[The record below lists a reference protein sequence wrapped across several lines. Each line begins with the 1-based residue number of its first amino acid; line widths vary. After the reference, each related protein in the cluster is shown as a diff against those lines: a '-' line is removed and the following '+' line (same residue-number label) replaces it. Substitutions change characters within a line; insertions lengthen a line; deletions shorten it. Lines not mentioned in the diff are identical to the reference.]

1 MLKKKKVYI
10 YGYTLIEMVVVIGII
25 VIVLPALFST
35 IITILQQQ
43 SKIYQLQ
50 EVKRQGDNALTTI
63 ENLIRNSARTLSLT
77 SNFDEANQICR
88 NPQEQTSGPYTSLYF
103 KDDTGNYF
111 QLYLNSTKITSQSA
125 ILNNIVNSDL
135 TGSKI
140 QVDSFSLSCV
150 KRAEFST
157 PLVSISFSLKYKD
170 SSPNAPSMTYQ
181 TKVKMRN

>member
-1 MLKKKKVYI
+1 MFKNRHI
-10 YGYTLIEMVVVIGII
+10 HGYTLIEMVVVIGVIT
-25 VIVLPALFST
+25 IVLPALFSI

-50 EVKRQGDNALTTI
+50 EIKRQGDNALTVM
-63 ENLIRNSARTLSLT
+63 ENLIRNRARTLSF
-77 SNFDEANQICR
+77 SPNFDEANQICR
-88 NPQEQTSGPYTSLYF
+88 SPQEETSGPYTSLYF

-111 QLYLNSTKITSQSA
+111 QLYLNSAKITSQSA

-157 PLVSISFSLKYKD
+157 PLISISFSLKYKD
-170 SSPNAPSMTYQ
+170 SSQDSPSMTYQ